1 MNSYDMGFYALATG
15 IAGTSFL
22 FLYLKNPIRVLLA
35 FSFLVVEIVGLLI
48 LLGAIFPAL
57 LLMVFYAALISA
69 FLIFYM
75 MTQNHT
81 SPKVPPLTWGYKMF
95 ALFILSALGAEMG
108 FVLIHK
114 SNLSFIFPEKL
125 PETHMSPILIGEILY
140 TDYPLFMMYL
150 GILFFVT
157 FLVVIL
163 LTGSKKSKSSK
174 QRSVEKVQRNMVS
187 VELKD
192 LKFTKDIPQEDHQE
206 APPTDQAL

>member
-1 MNSYDMGFYALATG
+1 MNAYDMGFYALATG

-35 FSFLVVEIVGLLI
+35 FAFLVVAIVGLLI
-48 LLGAIFPAL
+48 LSGAIFPAL
-57 LLMVFYAALISA
+57 LVLVFYAALISA
-69 FLIFYM
+69 FLIFHM

-81 SPKVPPLTWGYKMF
+81 SPKVPPLTWGYKVF
-95 ALFILSALGAEMG
+95 SLFILSALAAEMG
-108 FVLIHK
+108 FVLIHN
-114 SNLSFIFPEKL
+114 STLSFDAPVKS
-125 PETHMSPILIGEILY
+125 ETSLSPTLIGEILY
-140 TDYPLFMMYL
+140 TDYPFFVVYL

-187 VELKD
+187 IELKD
-192 LKFTKDIPQEDHQE
+192 LKFTKDADETDQSEVSRP
-206 APPTDQAL
+206 DQAL